1 MNEHTLKKFDTE
13 LDDLRALLTRM
24 GGLVEEQVRNAA
36 LALVNTDKELAE
48 RVIARDPEVDQ
59 FEIEIDG
66 ICNHIVAR
74 HQPTAIDLRLIM
86 AMSKTVTDLERSG
99 DEAKK
104 IAKSVVK
111 IIERNSRSPSPQ
123 VMAVSHMGELC
134 ATMLHGVLDA
144 FVRLDA
150 NAALQIVRSDKE
162 IDQHFRSITRELITY
177 MMEDPRTISNS
188 LDIIFSVKSLERVG
202 DHCKNIARDV
212 IFIVEGRDVRH
223 LKLEEIERETAAK

>member
-13 LDDLRALLTRM
+13 LEDLGALLTRM
-24 GGLVEEQVRNAA
+24 GGLVEEQIRNATQ
-36 LALVNTDKELAE
+36 ALVDSNTELAE
-48 RVIARDPEVDQ
+48 RVVARDPEVDQ
-59 FEIEIDG
+59 LEIEIDS
-66 ICNHIVAR
+66 ICNHIIAR
-74 HQPTAIDLRLIM
+74 HQPTAIDLRLVM
-86 AMSKTVTDLERSG
+86 AVGKAVTDLERSG

-104 IAKSVVK
+104 IAKAVTK
-111 IIERNSRSPSPQ
+111 IVERNSRSPSPQ

-134 ATMLHGVLDA
+134 ATMLHKVLDA

-150 NAALQIVRSDKE
+150 DAALQIVRSDKE
-162 IDQHFRSITRELITY
+162 IDLHFRSITRELITY

-212 IFIVEGRDVRH
+212 FFIVNGRDMRH
-223 LKLEEIERETAAK
+223 LKLEELEQETANQ